1 MIRWDVL
8 IHICQSKQK
17 KSFVSSFTPWMY
29 FYVYYLW
36 IYTTYLKKKCSKQYK
51 TKTYTINLTHT
62 KNAHNMRVAKPL
74 FLRVRNSEE
83 K

>member
-8 IHICQSKQK
+8 IHICLPKQK
-17 KSFVSSFTPWMY
+17 IVCLKFHTMDVFLCLLLVNIHDL
-29 FYVYYLW
+29 F
-36 IYTTYLKKKCSKQYK
+36 KKKCSKQYK
-51 TKTYTINLTHT
+51 KKTYTINLTHT
-62 KNAHNMRVAKPL
+62 KNAPNMRVAKPL

>member
-1 MIRWDVL
+1 
-8 IHICQSKQK
+8 
-17 KSFVSSFTPWMY
+17 MY

-36 IYTTYLKKKCSKQYK
+36 IYTTYLKKNAQNNTKK
-51 TKTYTINLTHT
+51 KTYTINLTHT